1 MVRRFVPDEGNI
13 VWLNFDPSAGHEQTG
28 HRPCVVVSPFAYNRT
43 GMMICCPMTTKEK
56 EWPWALAL
64 TADETSV
71 VLTDQVR
78 SVDWRERKAELKGQ
92 VTETELAQIRYNIS
106 LLLNLKN

>member
-13 VWLNFDPSAGHEQTG
+13 VWLNFDPSAGHEQSG
-28 HRPCVVVSPFAYNRT
+28 HRPCVVISPFSYNKS

-56 EWPWALAL
+56 PWPWALEVEG
-64 TADETSV
+64 DRTSV

-78 SVDWRERKAELKGQ
+78 SVDWREREAELKGQ
-92 VTETELAQIRYNIS
+92 VTDTELAQIRYNIA
-106 LLLNLKN
+106 LLIKLKV